1 MKKTI
6 EKENY
11 LKAIYKMEE
20 KSDLVTVTGLSNNFK
35 VSKSTVSNM
44 VKKLVVMGFVERK
57 PYKPILLTYKGTKKA
72 TEIISKH
79 RLIELY
85 LVKKMNFKLNEVHDI
100 AEEIEHI
107 NNSEFFIRMRELLGN
122 ADIDPHGSK
131 IPKCNY

>member
-11 LKAIYKMEE
+11 LKALYKLEE
-20 KSDLVTVTGLSNNFK
+20 KNNEITVTALSDYFK

-44 VKKLVVMGFVERK
+44 LKKLVVMGLVNTK
-57 PYKPILLTYKGTKKA
+57 PYRAIVLTKLGKTKA
-72 TEIISKH
+72 IEIISKH

-85 LVKKMNFKLNEVHDI
+85 LVNKMNFKLDEVHEI

-107 NNSEFFIRMRELLGN
+107 ENSKFFNRMREILGD
-122 ADIDPHGSK
+122 ATLDPHGSV
-131 IPKCNY
+131 IPKSDY

>member
-11 LKAIYKMEE
+11 LKAIYKLEE
-20 KSDLVTVTGLSNNFK
+20 KKNKVTVTALSIFFK

-44 VKKLVVMGFVERK
+44 VSKLVKMEFIDTM
-57 PYKPILLTYKGTKKA
+57 PYKPIELTTKGRKKSI
-72 TEIISKH
+72 EIISKH

-85 LVKKMNFKLNEVHDI
+85 LVKEMNFSVDEVHEI

-107 NNSEFFIRMRELLGN
+107 ENSSFFNRMREILG
-122 ADIDPHGSK
+122 DELIDPHGSV
-131 IPKCNY
+131 IPKSDY

>member
-11 LKAIYKMEE
+11 LKSIYKLEE
-20 KSDLVTVTGLSNNFK
+20 KNEGITVTALSTLLN

-44 VKKLVVMGFVERK
+44 LNKLVRMGLVNTS
-57 PYKPILLTYKGTKKA
+57 PYKPIKLTSSGRKKA
-72 TEIISKH
+72 VEIISKH

-85 LVKKMNFKLNEVHDI
+85 LVKKMNFKIEEVHDI

-107 NNSEFFIRMRELLGN
+107 ENSDFFNRMRQILG
-122 ADIDPHGSK
+122 DDVIDPHGSI
-131 IPKCNY
+131 IPKSDY

>member
-11 LKAIYKMEE
+11 LKAIFKMEE
-20 KSDLVTVTGLSNNFK
+20 KGYLVTVTGLSNNLK

-44 VKKLVVMGFVERK
+44 IKKLVVMGFVKRK
-57 PYKPILLTYKGTKKA
+57 PYKPILLTFKGTKKA
-72 TEIISKH
+72 TQIISKH

-107 NNSEFFIRMRELLGN
+107 NNSEFFMRMRELLGK

-131 IPKCNY
+131 IPECNY

>member
-11 LKAIYKMEE
+11 LKAIYKLEE
-20 KSDLVTVTGLSNNFK
+20 KKNKVTVTALSIFFK

-44 VKKLVVMGFVERK
+44 VSKLVKMEFIDTM
-57 PYKPILLTYKGTKKA
+57 PYKPIELTTKGRKKA
-72 TEIISKH
+72 IEIISKH

-85 LVKKMNFKLNEVHDI
+85 LVKEMNFSVDEVHEI

-107 NNSEFFIRMRELLGN
+107 ENSSFFNRMREILG
-122 ADIDPHGSK
+122 DELIDPHGSI
-131 IPKCNY
+131 IPKSDY

>member
-57 PYKPILLTYKGTKKA
+57 PYKPILLTYEGIEKA

-107 NNSEFFIRMRELLGN
+107 KSSEFFIRMRELLGN
-122 ADIDPHGSK
+122 VDIDPHGSK
-131 IPKCNY
+131 IPKYNY

>member
-11 LKAIYKMEE
+11 LKTIYKMEE
-20 KSDLVTVTGLSNNFK
+20 KDDLVTVTGLSNNFK

>member
-11 LKAIYKMEE
+11 LKALYKLEE
-20 KSDLVTVTGLSNNFK
+20 KNLNITVTALSDYFK

-44 VKKLVVMGFVERK
+44 LKKLVVMGLVNTK
-57 PYKPILLTYKGTKKA
+57 PYKPIVLTKLGKTKA
-72 TEIISKH
+72 IEIISKH

-85 LVKKMNFKLNEVHDI
+85 LVNKMNFKLDEVHEI

-107 NNSEFFIRMRELLGN
+107 ENSKFFNRMREILGD
-122 ADIDPHGSK
+122 ATLDPHGSI
-131 IPKCNY
+131 IPESEY

>member
-11 LKAIYKMEE
+11 LKAIFKMEE
-20 KSDLVTVTGLSNNFK
+20 KGYLVTVTDLSNNFK

-44 VKKLVVMGFVERK
+44 IKKLVVMGFVKRK
-57 PYKPILLTYKGTKKA
+57 PYKPILLTFKGTKKA
-72 TEIISKH
+72 TQIISKH

-107 NNSEFFIRMRELLGN
+107 NNSEFFMRMKELLGN
-122 ADIDPHGSK
+122 ANIDPHGSK
-131 IPKCNY
+131 IPECNY